1 VNTCM
6 TTVAPILSP
15 NLATLPQVDTRW

>member
-1 VNTCM
+1 M